1 MRKNEREKYIF
12 SKKCLLIILYLF
24 YINNIKYSDITFRSF
39 GFSFDPTCNFKCI
52 IKSKKNNIHKYVVH
66 IYDSLKNI
74 DYESIDMMGNI
85 NIFKVKNAKNNDFIK
100 AKNGINIYFDESSFV
115 TNGYIEGNEFVFSL
129 LIDNKVIFKDELLYN
144 LNRDSL
150 IKKYNEFPF
159 ILWILKFYHHKIK
172 TTLVF
177 GAGVNID
184 YGGHDWKSLISN
196 LNNRYYENNISLM
209 NEISHYVGNEL
220 FVKGKV
226 LKTSGFDVYKEL
238 NKEIYLYKEI
248 RSFDDS
254 SSTLYDCVSFIIK
267 NPNIDVITYNY
278 DTNLEYL
285 CKKRGVRYNTVYDDN
300 SFISKEAIVSI
311 FHVHGLLPFEK
322 YNESKFTDSLIFN
335 ESEYFYLYNNPYS
348 WNISKQLHDFTF
360 NNCIF
365 IGISMTDPNM
375 KRLLELSRNY
385 LKFNFIFLKREKGMD
400 SKTYRDV
407 TNYLFTYDLITIWID
422 DYKEIGA
429 YLENV

>member
-1 MRKNEREKYIF
+1 MFI
-12 SKKCLLIILYLF
+12 YLF

-150 IKKYNEFPF
+150 TKKYNEFPF
-159 ILWILKFYHHKIK
+159 ILWILKFYHNKIK

-184 YGGHDWKSLISN
+184 YGGYDWKSLISN

-238 NKEIYLYKEI
+238 NKEIYLN
-248 RSFDDS
+248 F
-254 SSTLYDCVSFIIK
+254 CF
-267 NPNIDVITYNY
+267 
-278 DTNLEYL
+278 
-285 CKKRGVRYNTVYDDN
+285 
-300 SFISKEAIVSI
+300 
-311 FHVHGLLPFEK
+311 
-322 YNESKFTDSLIFN
+322 SLG
-335 ESEYFYLYNNPYS
+335 
-348 WNISKQLHDFTF
+348 HT
-360 NNCIF
+360 
-365 IGISMTDPNM
+365 T
-375 KRLLELSRNY
+375 
-385 LKFNFIFLKREKGMD
+385 
-400 SKTYRDV
+400 
-407 TNYLFTYDLITIWID
+407 
-422 DYKEIGA
+422 
-429 YLENV
+429 

>member
-1 MRKNEREKYIF
+1 MIDDLNFEFYKGNKETISEIKHYVGQELF
-12 SKKCLLIILYLF
+12 VTGKVLNSGGFDTYKSLDKELYLF
-24 YINNIKYSDITFRSF
+24 KEAKSF
-39 GFSFDPTCNFKCI
+39 S
-52 IKSKKNNIHKYVVH
+52 
-66 IYDSLKNI
+66 
-74 DYESIDMMGNI
+74 
-85 NIFKVKNAKNNDFIK
+85 
-100 AKNGINIYFDESSFV
+100 
-115 TNGYIEGNEFVFSL
+115 
-129 LIDNKVIFKDELLYN
+129 
-144 LNRDSL
+144 
-150 IKKYNEFPF
+150 
-159 ILWILKFYHHKIK
+159 
-172 TTLVF
+172 
-177 GAGVNID
+177 
-184 YGGHDWKSLISN
+184 
-196 LNNRYYENNISLM
+196 
-209 NEISHYVGNEL
+209 
-220 FVKGKV
+220 
-226 LKTSGFDVYKEL
+226 
-238 NKEIYLYKEI
+238 
-248 RSFDDS
+248 DS
-254 SSTLYDCVSFIIK
+254 SSTLYKCVDYIEKHKGTS
-267 NPNIDVITYNY
+267 VITYNY

>member
-52 IKSKKNNIHKYVVH
+52 IKSKKNNIHKYIVH

-172 TTLVF
+172 TTLVI

-184 YGGHDWKSLISN
+184 YGGYDWKSLISN

>member
-1 MRKNEREKYIF
+1 
-12 SKKCLLIILYLF
+12 
-24 YINNIKYSDITFRSF
+24 
-39 GFSFDPTCNFKCI
+39 
-52 IKSKKNNIHKYVVH
+52 
-66 IYDSLKNI
+66 
-74 DYESIDMMGNI
+74 
-85 NIFKVKNAKNNDFIK
+85 
-100 AKNGINIYFDESSFV
+100 
-115 TNGYIEGNEFVFSL
+115 
-129 LIDNKVIFKDELLYN
+129 
-144 LNRDSL
+144 
-150 IKKYNEFPF
+150 
-159 ILWILKFYHHKIK
+159 
-172 TTLVF
+172 
-177 GAGVNID
+177 
-184 YGGHDWKSLISN
+184 
-196 LNNRYYENNISLM
+196 M

-226 LKTSGFDVYKEL
+226 LKTRGFDVYKEL